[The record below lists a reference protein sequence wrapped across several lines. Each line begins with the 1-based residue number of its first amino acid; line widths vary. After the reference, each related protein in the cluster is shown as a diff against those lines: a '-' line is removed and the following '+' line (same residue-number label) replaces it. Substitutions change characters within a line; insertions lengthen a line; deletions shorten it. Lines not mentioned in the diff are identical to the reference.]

1 LGRRVPARRETKL
14 AEQEFG
20 APFNHMSAVPQP
32 TDVQLQQLQKMET
45 VGALAAGV
53 AHDFNNLLMAVRGNV
68 GLLLMDEAIDAAIAE
83 RLRQADTAAARAS
96 ELSQRL
102 LRYGRVAEERIATID
117 LNDIAREASELALR
131 ALRSKVALSVQPAPE
146 PARTT
151 MDATLALQVLL
162 SLCLN
167 AGEAMKPG
175 QKDGRVTITNSILPI
190 DVSRSAKIDR
200 TVGEVFICC
209 AVTDNGSGI
218 AADLKER
225 LFTPFFTTKPK
236 GTGLGLVVVQQ
247 AVHRTG
253 GFVEVE
259 SEPGAGTTFS
269 VFLPLKAEAP
279 ASPKPFQA

>member
-1 LGRRVPARRETKL
+1 
-14 AEQEFG
+14 
-20 APFNHMSAVPQP
+20 MSAIPPP
-32 TDVQLQQLQKMET
+32 TDAQLQQLQKMET

-83 RLRQADTAAARAS
+83 RLRQADMAAARAS

-117 LNDIAREASELALR
+117 LNEIAGEAAELALR
-131 ALRSKVALSVQPAPE
+131 ALRSKVALTVQPALE
-146 PARTT
+146 PVRTC

-167 AGEAMKPG
+167 AAEAMKPG
-175 QKDGRVTITNSILPI
+175 QKDGRVTLVNSLVPL
-190 DVSRSAKIDR
+190 DGARAAKAGGAAGALF
-200 TVGEVFICC
+200 VCC

-218 AADLKER
+218 APAALEQ
-225 LFTPFFTTKPK
+225 LFLPFFTTKPK
-236 GTGLGLVVVQQ
+236 GTGLGLAIVQQ
-247 AVHRTG
+247 AVHRAG

-259 SEPGAGTTFS
+259 SEPGAGTTFR
-269 VFLPLKAEAP
+269 VFLPVKVEAP
-279 ASPKPFQA
+279 PAAETLPGANR

>member
-1 LGRRVPARRETKL
+1 
-14 AEQEFG
+14 
-20 APFNHMSAVPQP
+20 MSAVPQP
-32 TDVQLQQLQKMET
+32 TEAQLQQLQKMET

-68 GLLLMDEAIDAAIAE
+68 GLLLMDEALDAAIAE

-102 LRYGRVAEERIATID
+102 LRYGRAAEERIATID

-146 PARTT
+146 PARTS
-151 MDATLALQVLL
+151 MDTTLALQVLL

-167 AGEAMKPG
+167 AAEAMKPG
-175 QKDGRVTITNSILPI
+175 QKDGRVTITNSIVPL
-190 DVSRSAKIDR
+190 DEAQASRTGRAP
-200 TVGEVFICC
+200 GEVFVCC
-209 AVTDNGSGI
+209 AVTDNGTGI

-236 GTGLGLVVVQQ
+236 GTGLGLVIAHQ
-247 AVHRTG
+247 AVHRSG

-259 SEPGAGTTFS
+259 SEPGTGTTFR
-269 VFLPLKAEAP
+269 VFLPLKAEA
-279 ASPKPFQA
+279 ASTARP